1 MASSGNNPMAASQP
15 KMSVSSKASP
25 AKSVASKEVMS
36 KDEFDQRQTKSVCA
50 LITLDLG
57 LSPDSMDTLAVI
69 LSDRESPETNR
80 SMFAVDD
87 SYNHESVPVVKVE
100 EDKLT
105 ELSQQITL
113 PALVGISDFDQ
124 STSGSIIVFRLPSRK
139 NPSGLSCFTFR
150 AANLFQNTDSY
161 YAGELL
167 PNKVVARKVVGFT
180 HNCFSSEDMECLD
193 TTKGSFSI
201 VIRSNRRAVN
211 TLIAD
216 IVTKLPSVTLAC
228 GIELYRYEKT
238 AKNKAANS
246 MLRNLNNSD
255 FSSPTS
261 SSSSSTATDA
271 RKMAAVG
278 LLDGPSV
285 KVGAGDKN
293 DDDDDDVD
301 DDHDDEND
309 DVEGAVPL
317 VGGVQA
323 DANAVAVESAAS
335 KIGSDHKIVGTAAAI
350 TLPIED
356 TERVQVSISV
366 SCMKLLAL
374 HIISFNTTEDPKVI
388 FITNKDHLVVFTGV
402 FMSISGNPLVP
413 LTMKFEHNESIKT

>member
-36 KDEFDQRQTKSVCA
+36 KDEFDQRQTKSVSA

-150 AANLFQNTDSY
+150 AANLFQN
-161 YAGELL
+161 
-167 PNKVVARKVVGFT
+167 
-180 HNCFSSEDMECLD
+180 
-193 TTKGSFSI
+193 
-201 VIRSNRRAVN
+201 
-211 TLIAD
+211 
-216 IVTKLPSVTLAC
+216 
-228 GIELYRYEKT
+228 
-238 AKNKAANS
+238 
-246 MLRNLNNSD
+246 
-255 FSSPTS
+255 
-261 SSSSSTATDA
+261 
-271 RKMAAVG
+271 
-278 LLDGPSV
+278 
-285 KVGAGDKN
+285 
-293 DDDDDDVD
+293 
-301 DDHDDEND
+301 
-309 DVEGAVPL
+309 
-317 VGGVQA
+317 Q
-323 DANAVAVESAAS
+323 
-335 KIGSDHKIVGTAAAI
+335 
-350 TLPIED
+350 
-356 TERVQVSISV
+356 
-366 SCMKLLAL
+366 
-374 HIISFNTTEDPKVI
+374 
-388 FITNKDHLVVFTGV
+388 
-402 FMSISGNPLVP
+402 
-413 LTMKFEHNESIKT
+413 